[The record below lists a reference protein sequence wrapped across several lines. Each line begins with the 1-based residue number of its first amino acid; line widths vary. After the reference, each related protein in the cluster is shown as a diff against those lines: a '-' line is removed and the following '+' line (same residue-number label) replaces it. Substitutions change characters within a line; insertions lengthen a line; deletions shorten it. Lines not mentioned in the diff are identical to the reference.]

1 MTAIV
6 PQSDVFPEATVRRL
20 VDDLLAALE
29 AIPDHRDRRGRVYPL
44 ASLLAIHVL
53 AAVGDANSPEDAADF
68 ARDHAAWLRG
78 LGLLGDRVPSA
89 QTLRRLLRDRGSD
102 LLAELQ
108 PLVMRLA
115 TACEAAAEEEKKPGR
130 ERTRTRRKRSRWRP
144 APSTASRCAVRATR
158 PAACAART
166 SSRRGWDGGL
176 TIGQAAVPTKGKG
189 NELTAIRQLLP
200 ALDLEDRVVSID
212 AMGCRTDVAGTIA
225 DADGWYL
232 LAVTDGEANLHAN
245 LQRDFAYL
253 DRTGAVAHD
262 RHETVERGHGRTE
275 RRTCTH
281 PGRRPRHPGRNRS
294 RPALGRAGLR
304 RAHGRRTHR
313 ARPHDL
319 RRALLHLQP
328 ARGHRGRPHGQLRA
342 RALAGT
348 LWVREQPALGA
359 GRHLP
364 GGPLPPAHRP
374 RRPQHGRPATR
385 RPEHAY
391 PPAAVF
397 LAKVVNSP
405 FAQDGGP
412 QPRPAGAAHGPVTT
426 LSTPCLFPVLEN
438 RLGDPAGQG
447 PCLDVARTG

>member
-29 AIPDHRDRRGRVYPL
+29 AIPDHRDRRGRVHPL
-44 ASLLAIHVL
+44 ASLLAIHVPV
-53 AAVGDANSPEDAADF
+53 AVGDANSPEDAADF

-115 TACEAAAEEEKKPGR
+115 TACEAAAEEEKKPEGKD
-130 ERTRTRRKRSRWRP
+130 EDEEEEEP
-144 APSTASRCAVRATR
+144 LEACAVDGKSVRR
-158 PAACAART
+158 SGDAARGL
-166 SSRRGWDGGL
+166 RRTHIVSARLDGGL
-176 TIGQAAVPTKGKG
+176 TIGQAAVPAKGKG

-212 AMGCRTDVAGTIA
+212 AMGCRTDVAETIA

-232 LAVTDGEANLHAN
+232 LAVTDGEANLHAH

-275 RRTCTH
+275 RRTCTILGGDH
-281 PGRRPRHPGRNRS
+281 GILDEIDPDRHW
-294 RPALGRAGLR
+294 AGLGCAVR
-304 RAHGRRTHR
+304 MVAERTVR
-313 ARPHDL
+313 DRTTCAVRYYISNLPVDTGAARMANLVRGHWGVENSLHWVLDDTFQEDRCRLHTGHAARNMAAL
-319 RRALLHLQP
+319 RRVALNILTLLQQYFWPKLSIRRLRKMVARNP
-328 ARGHRGRPHGQLRA
+328 ARLEPLM
-342 RALAGT
+342 AL
-348 LWVREQPALGA
+348 
-359 GRHLP
+359 
-364 GGPLPPAHRP
+364 
-374 RRPQHGRPATR
+374 
-385 RPEHAY
+385 
-391 PPAAVF
+391 
-397 LAKVVNSP
+397 
-405 FAQDGGP
+405 
-412 QPRPAGAAHGPVTT
+412 
-426 LSTPCLFPVLEN
+426 
-438 RLGDPAGQG
+438 
-447 PCLDVARTG
+447 

>member
-89 QTLRRLLRDRGSD
+89 QTLRRLLRDRGPD

-115 TACEAAAEEEKKPGR
+115 AACEAAAVEEEEKPEGKEEEPL
-130 ERTRTRRKRSRWRP
+130 
-144 APSTASRCAVRATR
+144 
-158 PAACAART
+158 AACAVDGKSVRRSGDAARGL
-166 SSRRGWDGGL
+166 RRTHIVSARLDGGL
-176 TIGQAAVPTKGKG
+176 TIGQAAVPAKGKG

-212 AMGCRTDVAGTIA
+212 AMGCRTDVAETID

-232 LAVTDGEANLHAN
+232 LAVTDGESNLHAN

-275 RRTCTH
+275 RRTCTI
-281 PGRRPRHPGRNRS
+281 
-294 RPALGRAGLR
+294 LGGDHGILDEIDPDQLWAGLGCAVR
-304 RAHGRRTHR
+304 MVAERTVR
-313 ARPHDL
+313 DRTTCAVRYYISNLPVTVGAARMANFVRGHWGVENSLHWVLDDTFQEDRCRLHTGHAARNMAAL
-319 RRALLHLQP
+319 RRVALNILTLLQQYFWPKLSIRRLRKMVARNP
-328 ARGHRGRPHGQLRA
+328 ARLEPLM
-342 RALAGT
+342 AL
-348 LWVREQPALGA
+348 
-359 GRHLP
+359 
-364 GGPLPPAHRP
+364 
-374 RRPQHGRPATR
+374 
-385 RPEHAY
+385 
-391 PPAAVF
+391 
-397 LAKVVNSP
+397 
-405 FAQDGGP
+405 
-412 QPRPAGAAHGPVTT
+412 
-426 LSTPCLFPVLEN
+426 
-438 RLGDPAGQG
+438 
-447 PCLDVARTG
+447 